1 MKQERRS
8 PGHCPSGGR
17 TSDFRDL
24 FMSFKSNWTLPRQ
37 PPPAIAGQETTMGM
51 GNYFTSLLDVVI
63 VIGALGLCLS
73 VVIPRG
79 PGNTICGRR
88 WVWRK
93 EKGRGGGEGSDLG
106 YEDMIKYAIKRAQ
119 DKSRRDC
126 DSRQTFPAWCALPA
140 HVGAVRR
147 RNYESAINSFSC
159 RRADRG
165 GVARLPRWFHRVQS
179 LNF

>member
-1 MKQERRS
+1 
-8 PGHCPSGGR
+8 
-17 TSDFRDL
+17 
-24 FMSFKSNWTLPRQ
+24 
-37 PPPAIAGQETTMGM
+37 MGM

-63 VIGALGLCLS
+63 VIGALGLHLS

-79 PGNTICGRR
+79 PGNTICGRAGFGG
-88 WVWRK
+88 K
-93 EKGRGGGEGSDLG
+93 KSGRGDGGDPG

-140 HVGAVRR
+140 HVAAVRR

-159 RRADRG
+159 RRAERG
-165 GVARLPRWFHRVQS
+165 VAARLPRWFRRVQS